1 MALEEITIKVQE
13 YMGIPESVQDGTIKV
28 SFDTDKKI
36 SELIEELSKKQQGP
50 PLDKKYLA
58 IYDENGEE
66 CEGD

>member
-1 MALEEITIKVQE
+1 MALEDITIKVQE
-13 YMGIPESVQDGTIKV
+13 YMGISESQDGTIKV